1 MSEHQWTILI
11 IGAATIMGACI
22 GRVLER
28 IEVAAEKRK
37 EYEARKAVAQTVRVL
52 TLRRP
57 DDTLPPAA

>member
-11 IGAATIMGACI
+11 IGAATIIGVCV

-28 IEVAAEKRK
+28 IEIAAEKRK
-37 EYEARKAVAQTVRVL
+37 EYEARKAVAQTVRIL
-52 TLRRP
+52 TLRRQ

>member
-11 IGAATIMGACI
+11 IGAATIMGVCI

-37 EYEARKAVAQTVRVL
+37 EYEARKEVAQQVRVL
-52 TLRRP
+52 TLHRP